1 MANDPSGDDGFLSRW
16 SRRKLQNPTATPAE
30 STDDGTRDT
39 PGAVHNA
46 AGDDAKASDAAADA
60 DDGQAAHADEG
71 GGPTAEEN
79 AAEAAEPFDDVDFD
93 ALDFQSDYTR
103 FMGDNVPDAVRN
115 KALDKLWSSDP
126 ILANVDGLT
135 DYSDDFTDA
144 ALAVPLGTLKTAYR
158 VGRGFLTDEEVAEW
172 DRLGRPDPDPAAQ
185 DSDAVAE
192 AAAGAGHVAAA
203 GIAIAIE
210 PASQPDVA
218 AMFAASDAYHA
229 ALYPAESNHPVA
241 PEALAAVGAV
251 MLVARDSDG
260 RALGCGAVLCQ
271 PSGDGEIKRMWV
283 QPDARG
289 HGVGRQLLRALID
302 EAGRRQVRVLRLE
315 TGPHQE
321 EALGLYRAFG
331 FEDCSPFPPYRPD
344 QNSVFM
350 ERKIEAP
357 DRDTSEQA

>member
-1 MANDPSGDDGFLSRW
+1 MANDFSGDDGFLSRW
-16 SRRKLQNPTATPAE
+16 SRRKLQDPTATPAE
-30 STDDGTRDT
+30 SPDDGTEERT
-39 PGAVHNA
+39 VAAHNA
-46 AGDDAKASDAAADA
+46 AGDEAGASETTNDA
-60 DDGQAAHADEG
+60 DGARDSNADDPTSEG
-71 GGPTAEEN
+71 DT
-79 AAEAAEPFDDVDFD
+79 AEAAETFDDVDFD

-126 ILANVDGLT
+126 ILANIDGLT

-158 VGRGFLTDEEVAEW
+158 VGQGFLTDEEVAEW
-172 DRLGRPDPDPAAQ
+172 DKLGRPDADTAAH
-185 DSDAVAE
+185 DSDAVAN
-192 AAAGAGHVAAA
+192 AATGAGPVIAA

-210 PASQPDVA
+210 PATQPDVT

-229 ALYPAESNHPVA
+229 GLYPAESNHPVS
-241 PEALAAVGAV
+241 PEALTAVGAV

-289 HGVGRQLLRALID
+289 HGVGRRLLQALID

-315 TGPHQE
+315 TGARQE
-321 EALGLYRAFG
+321 EALGLYRASG
-331 FEDCSPFPPYRPD
+331 FDDCPPFPPYEPD
-344 QNSVFM
+344 PNSVFM
-350 ERKIEAP
+350 ARKIEAP
-357 DRDTSEQA
+357 DRDAPERA